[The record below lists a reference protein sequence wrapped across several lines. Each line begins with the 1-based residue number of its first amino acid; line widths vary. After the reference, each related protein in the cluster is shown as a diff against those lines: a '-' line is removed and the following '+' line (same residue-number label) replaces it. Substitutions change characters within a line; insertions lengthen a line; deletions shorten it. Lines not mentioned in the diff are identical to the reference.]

1 MRADHSS
8 SRSGWALGEQAMYCK
23 MANFEL
29 QTRVPMM
36 VRAPWLKS
44 TGSTTALAE
53 LVDMCAEPLLSP
65 QPFRHLPVHC
75 LIFVSVAQG
84 TRRPSS

>member
-1 MRADHSS
+1 MRAEQSS

-53 LVDMCAEPLLSP
+53 LVDMYAAEPLLSP
-65 QPFRHLPVHC
+65 QPFRHLPAV
-75 LIFVSVAQG
+75 
-84 TRRPSS
+84 

>member
-1 MRADHSS
+1 
-8 SRSGWALGEQAMYCK
+8 MYCK

-65 QPFRHLPVHC
+65 QPFRHLPVP
-75 LIFVSVAQG
+75 V
-84 TRRPSS
+84 

>member
-1 MRADHSS
+1 MRAEQSS

-53 LVDMCAEPLLSP
+53 LVDMCAEPLPSP
-65 QPFRHLPVHC
+65 QPFRNLDLPVFY
-75 LIFVSVAQG
+75 IFII
-84 TRRPSS
+84 TLDYIFL

>member
-53 LVDMCAEPLLSP
+53 LVDMCAEPSRSRFGDMSP
-65 QPFRHLPVHC
+65 PE
-75 LIFVSVAQG
+75 G
-84 TRRPSS
+84 TDTFDCI